1 MTYDTLIENGWIAD
15 GISNQLAPGKIGIRD
30 GRIGCVADRNAKMTA
45 RRVIDASDMI
55 VAPGF
60 IDVHSHSDQ
69 FLLLD
74 PIMKNKLL
82 QGITTE
88 IGGNCGS
95 SAFPWSSSNQFY
107 IAGKDTEFDWR
118 SFDEFLNRIQA
129 RGTAL
134 NYGSMLGHNCVRR
147 SAGVADQE
155 TASRGQLATMKR
167 TVAKAMEEG
176 AFGLSSGMNLFP
188 ASIDTSNELVEL
200 TRVVARKGGLFSA
213 HLRSESSDILNALSE
228 AILVGIKSKVPLEIS
243 HFKVLDRMNWH
254 KQEQALKLIHKM
266 RAAGVNVS
274 ADFFPYAY
282 VCAPLKVIFP
292 TWVVSNGGT
301 RLATVGSKGSLRER
315 LEEHMSYSFPKKN
328 AYRAVTVPS
337 RSGKERGKPRT
348 GNLCRIAEAEKTTP
362 FSVLMDIA
370 LEEGLE
376 RFVYYECISKPNMEE
391 IAKVGD
397 SVVASDSFPTGI
409 PIYFRK
415 SVVHPRTFG
424 AFIEFLRTFVYEKHL
439 FSLPEAVRKLTSLP
453 AKRYGIKQRGYIGA
467 GACAD
472 ITIFDPEKLDS
483 LADVKS
489 PSEYPKGVEYVLVNG
504 ESVIEKGEY
513 TGKLPGMALRKNA

>member
-1 MTYDTLIENGWIAD
+1 MTYDTLIENGWIVDAV
-15 GISNQLAPGKIGIRD
+15 SNQIAPGKVGIRD
-30 GRIGCVADRNAKMTA
+30 GRIDCVADKNASMTA

-69 FLLLD
+69 YLLLD

-107 IAGKDTEFDWR
+107 IAGKDNEFDWR
-118 SFDEFLNRIQA
+118 SFDEFLNRIEA
-129 RGTAL
+129 RGIAL
-134 NYGSMLGHNCVRR
+134 NYGSMLGHNCVRQA
-147 SAGVADQE
+147 AGVTDKE
-155 TASRGQLATMKR
+155 TATRAQLTMMKR
-167 TVAKAMEEG
+167 AVARAMDEG

-188 ASIDTSNELVEL
+188 ASVDTTKELAEL
-200 TRVVARKGGLFSA
+200 TKVVARKGGLFSA
-213 HLRSESSDILNALSE
+213 HLRSESSDILNSLSE

-254 KQEQALKLIHKM
+254 KQEQALKLVEKM
-266 RAAGVNVS
+266 HAAGVNVS
-274 ADFFPYAY
+274 ANFFPYAY
-282 VCAPLKVIFP
+282 VCAPLKVLFP
-292 TWVVSNGGT
+292 SWVVSNGAR
-301 RLATVGSKGSLRER
+301 RLATVGAKGNLRSR
-315 LEEHMSYSFPKKN
+315 LEEHMSYTFPKKN
-328 AYRAVTVPS
+328 AYRALTLP
-337 RSGKERGKPRT
+337 PRPGEEYGEARA
-348 GNLCRIAEAEKTTP
+348 GNLYGIARAEKKAP

-370 LEEGLE
+370 REDGLD

-409 PIYFRK
+409 PVYFRN

-424 AFIEFLRTFVYEKHL
+424 TFIEFLRTFVYEKHL
-439 FSLPEAVRKLTSLP
+439 LNLPEAVMKFTSIP
-453 AKRYGIKQRGYIGA
+453 ARRYGIQHRGYIGK
-467 GACAD
+467 GAYAD

-483 LADVKS
+483 PACVES
-489 PSEYPKGVEYVLVNG
+489 PCEYPTGVEYVLVNG
-504 ESVIEKGEY
+504 EPVIERGEY
-513 TGKLPGMALRKNA
+513 TEKLPGVALRKNA